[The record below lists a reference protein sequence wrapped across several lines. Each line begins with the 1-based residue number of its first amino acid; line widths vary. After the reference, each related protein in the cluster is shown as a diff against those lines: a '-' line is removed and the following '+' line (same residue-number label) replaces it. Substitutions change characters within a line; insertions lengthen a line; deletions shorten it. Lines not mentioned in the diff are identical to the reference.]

1 MLTRVT
7 TQDLPAFRALL
18 DDGPVGLRAAAALD
32 TYGPGDPACAFYRAG
47 AAGALCVEGALALL
61 CGVPDDVEELED
73 FLALSGVKSFF
84 SGQTMLE
91 HWLPLPRLV
100 LRRRGGARAPAPS
113 AGPALSMGRAPDL
126 WALCHSGLLPGEGD
140 ALYRGLCR
148 RVQAGRGLAWTVRDG
163 DEDVSAAAVTALDG
177 NAAYLAALATAPA
190 HRGRG
195 HGSALVRALCAEL
208 APRDVYLV
216 CEPALR
222 RFYEAL
228 GFALVTPICEFVP
241 PE

>member
-1 MLTRVT
+1 M
-7 TQDLPAFRALL
+7 
-18 DDGPVGLRAAAALD
+18 
-32 TYGPGDPACAFYRAG
+32 
-47 AAGALCVEGALALL
+47 
-61 CGVPDDVEELED
+61 
-73 FLALSGVKSFF
+73 
-84 SGQTMLE
+84 
-91 HWLPLPRLV
+91 
-100 LRRRGGARAPAPS
+100 
-113 AGPALSMGRAPDL
+113 
-126 WALCHSGLLPGEGD
+126 CHSGLLPGEGD

-195 HGSALVRALCAEL
+195 HGSVLVRALCAEL

-241 PE
+241 LE